1 MGDQPAMIKDTDM
14 SEEVQQDAVECAILA
29 IEKYNVEREIAALIK
44 REFEKKYSPTRRCIV
59 GRKFGSYVSYET
71 KHFIFFP
78 MHGVNIVL
86 FKAG

>member
-44 REFEKKYSPTRRCIV
+44 RVNVCLVCPFVEHDLLQKLSRV
-59 GRKFGSYVSYET
+59 GVATLFWKSKSCGHTVHWT
-71 KHFIFFP
+71 FP
-78 MHGVNIVL
+78 LG
-86 FKAG
+86 